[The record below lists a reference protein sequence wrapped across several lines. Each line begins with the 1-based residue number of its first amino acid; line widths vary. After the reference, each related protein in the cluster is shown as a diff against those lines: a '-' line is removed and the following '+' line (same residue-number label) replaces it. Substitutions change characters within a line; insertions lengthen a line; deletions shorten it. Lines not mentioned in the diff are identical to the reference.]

1 MSCHEMCHTY
11 TKHSLAGRHRQG
23 DRQINATRN
32 DCVNISGGKTKMR
45 QNTHSNSIVV
55 LNWCFFC
62 IFIWKERERGVDLN

>member
-11 TKHSLAGRHRQG
+11 TKHRQG

-55 LNWCFFC
+55 LKLMFFC